1 MPSTNNPVLPAQAQ
15 ALSEPTSIAL
25 ANLVQRISL
34 PTPLTPVP
42 LPTTYALAGEGI
54 APLLLLHGFDS
65 SLLEF
70 RRLLPYLTPH
80 RQTWALDLLGFGFS
94 DRRLS
99 PSLSPAAIKTHLYSF
114 WQQQIAQPV
123 VLIGASMGGAAAID
137 FALTYPQAIAALVL
151 IDSAGFAT
159 GPAME
164 KIMVPP
170 FDRLATS
177 FLRQPW
183 VRRNISRQAYYDGTR
198 VTPDAELCA
207 ALHLECPDWQQGL
220 IRFTQS
226 GGYTFLAD
234 QISQIASPTLVI
246 WGEQDRILGRQDA
259 RRFHQAIVASHLVWI
274 PQSGHVPHLEQP
286 EAVGIAIVSFLDG
299 LGARP

>member
-1 MPSTNNPVLPAQAQ
+1 ML
-15 ALSEPTSIAL
+15 
-25 ANLVQRISL
+25 
-34 PTPLTPVP
+34 
-42 LPTTYALAGEGI
+42 
-54 APLLLLHGFDS
+54 
-65 SLLEF
+65 F
-70 RRLLPYLTPH
+70 R
-80 RQTWALDLLGFGFS
+80 S
-94 DRRLS
+94 
-99 PSLSPAAIKTHLYSF
+99 
-114 WQQQIAQPV
+114 
-123 VLIGASMGGAAAID
+123 
-137 FALTYPQAIAALVL
+137 ALTHPQAIAALVL

-170 FDRLATS
+170 FDHLATS

-183 VRRNISRQAYYDGTR
+183 VRRRISRQAYYDGTR

-234 QISQIASPTLVI
+234 QIPQITSPTLVI

-259 RRFHQAIVASHLVWI
+259 RRFHQAIAASQLVWI
-274 PQSGHVPHLEQP
+274 PQAGHVPHLEQP
-286 EAVGIAIVSFLDG
+286 EVVATAIVNFIDS
-299 LGARP
+299 LGARG

>member
-1 MPSTNNPVLPAQAQ
+1 MPSTNNPVLPASAQ
-15 ALSEPTSIAL
+15 ALTEPTSIAL
-25 ANLVQRISL
+25 AKLVQRVDL
-34 PTPLTPVP
+34 ATPLAPLA
-42 LPTTYALAGEGI
+42 LPTTYALTGVGV
-54 APLLLLHGFDS
+54 APLMLLHGFDS

-70 RRLLPYLTPH
+70 RRLLPQLAPY

-114 WQQQIAQPV
+114 WQQLVAQPM
-123 VLIGASMGGAAAID
+123 VLIGASMGGAVAID

-170 FDRLATS
+170 LDRLATS
-177 FLRQPW
+177 FLRHPW
-183 VRRNISRQAYYDGTR
+183 VRRSISRQAYFDR
-198 VTPDAELCA
+198 SLVTPDAELCA
-207 ALHLECPDWQQGL
+207 SLHLQCPDWQQGL

-234 QISQIASPTLVI
+234 QIPNLTSPTLII
-246 WGEQDRILGRQDA
+246 WGEQDRILGSQDA
-259 RRFHQAIVASHLVWI
+259 HRFNQAIADSQLVWI
-274 PQSGHVPHLEQP
+274 PQAGHVPHLEQP
-286 EAVGIAIVSFLDG
+286 EAVAGAIVHFIGQPG
-299 LGARP
+299 LA